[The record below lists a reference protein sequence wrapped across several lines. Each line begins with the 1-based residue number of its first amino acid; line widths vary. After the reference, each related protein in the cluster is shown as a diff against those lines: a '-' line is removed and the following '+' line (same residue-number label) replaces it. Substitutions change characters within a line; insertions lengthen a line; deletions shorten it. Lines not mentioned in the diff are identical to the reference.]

1 MHEEE
6 QSRRYSARSLAN
18 DALAPPAPNGLTT
31 HELVAL
37 GERAEEDVERDGCV
51 EVAPVWVGICNG
63 KKSNYFTRVRSAVT
77 GRFVKRGRA
86 KTSPRTTVTE
96 RFRRSTGK
104 NTGKKKR
111 R

>member
-1 MHEEE
+1 MT
-6 QSRRYSARSLAN
+6 N
-18 DALAPPAPNGLTT
+18 DALAPPAPKRLTT

-51 EVAPVWVGICNG
+51 EVAPVWVGISQWQE
-63 KKSNYFTRVRSAVT
+63 KSNYFTRVRSAVT

-86 KTSPRTTVTE
+86 KSSPRTTVTE

-104 NTGKKKR
+104 KTGKKKR
-111 R
+111 